1 VSASTGASAQL
12 ETLSRSGLRRVLAI
26 LCITQITSWG
36 ILYYAFPVLAPDISR
51 ATGWPTTAVVAA
63 LSGAQLVTAVAGIP
77 VGRWLDRRGPRAVM
91 TTGSMLGVLAVLA
104 VATAQNLAWFIIAW
118 AVAGA
123 AMSGVLYPPAFAALT
138 RWYGPRRISALTVLT
153 LAGGL
158 ASTVFAPVTALLA
171 AHLDWRHTYL
181 VLALVLAAITIP
193 LHAWGLKGPWPE
205 AGPPLAEHV
214 EHSDPRRIARS
225 GAFRVLVVALSLAT
239 FSAFAVVVNL
249 VPLLTER
256 GVSPG
261 IAAVALGL
269 GGAGQVLGRLGYG
282 TLSRRTSVRARTAI
296 ILLATS
302 LTTALMSILT
312 SVVALIAAAIVAGM
326 ARGVFTLLQA
336 TAITDRWG
344 AVHYGRLNGLM
355 AAPMTITMAL
365 APFAG
370 AAFADV
376 LGGYAHAFLVL
387 AAVNTAAAALA
398 LASNPRTSTGRTA

>member
-1 VSASTGASAQL
+1 M
-12 ETLSRSGLRRVLAI
+12 LAI
-26 LCITQITSWG
+26 LCVTQITSWG
-36 ILYYAFPVLAPDISR
+36 ILYYAFPVLAPDIAR

-91 TTGSMLGVLAVLA
+91 TTGSVLGVLAVLA
-104 VATAQNLAWFIIAW
+104 VATAPNLAWFVIAW

-181 VLALVLAAITIP
+181 VLAVVLAAVTVP
-193 LHAWGLKGPWPE
+193 AHWWGLRGPWPD
-205 AGPPLAEHV
+205 AEPAVHV
-214 EHSDPRRIARS
+214 EHDDPRRIARS
-225 GAFRVLVVALSLAT
+225 GAFVVLMIALSMAT

-269 GGAGQVLGRLGYG
+269 GGAGQVLGRLGYSA
-282 TLSRRTSVRARTAI
+282 LSRTTSVRARTGI

-302 LTTALMSILT
+302 VTTALMAVLSST
-312 SVVALIAAAIVAGM
+312 GALIAAAVVAGM

-344 AVHYGRLNGLM
+344 ATHYGRLNGLM

-370 AAFADV
+370 AALAGL

-387 AAVNTAAAALA
+387 AAVNTAAAVLA
-398 LASNPRTSTGRTA
+398 LASNPRIPTGRTS

>member
-1 VSASTGASAQL
+1 MPATTSTTAQS
-12 ETLSRSGLRRVLAI
+12 LSSSGLRRVLAI
-26 LCITQITSWG
+26 LCLTQITSWG
-36 ILYYAFPVLAPDISR
+36 ILYYAFPVLAPDIAR

-63 LSGAQLVTAVAGIP
+63 LSGAQLVTALVGVP

-91 TTGSMLGVLAVLA
+91 TTGSILGVLAVLA
-104 VATAQNLAWFIIAW
+104 VATAQNLAWFVIVW

-181 VLALVLAAITIP
+181 VLAVVLAAVTIP
-193 LHAWGLKGPWPE
+193 AHWWGLRGPWPD
-205 AGPPLAEHV
+205 AEPAVHV
-214 EHSDPRRIARS
+214 EHDDPRRIARS
-225 GAFRVLVVALSLAT
+225 GAFVVLVVALSMAT

-269 GGAGQVLGRLGYG
+269 GGAGQVLGRLGYS
-282 TLSRRTSVRARTAI
+282 TLSRTTSVRARTGI

-302 LTTALMSILT
+302 VTTALMAVLSST
-312 SVVALIAAAIVAGM
+312 AALIAAAVVAGM

-344 AVHYGRLNGLM
+344 ATHYGRLNGLM

-370 AAFADV
+370 AALAGL

-387 AAVNTAAAALA
+387 AAVNTAAAVLA
-398 LASNPRTSTGRTA
+398 LASNPRTPPGRTS

>member
-1 VSASTGASAQL
+1 
-12 ETLSRSGLRRVLAI
+12 VLAI
-26 LCITQITSWG
+26 LCVTQITSWG
-36 ILYYAFPVLAPDISR
+36 ILYYAFPVLAPDIAR

-91 TTGSMLGVLAVLA
+91 TTGSVLGVLAVVA
-104 VATAQNLAWFIIAW
+104 VATAQNLAWFVAAW

-138 RWYGPRRISALTVLT
+138 RWYGPRRVSALTILT

-181 VLALVLAAITIP
+181 VLAVVLAAITIP
-193 LHAWGLKGPWPE
+193 AHWWGLKSPWPE
-205 AGPPLAEHV
+205 AEPPLAEHV
-214 EHSDPRRIARS
+214 EHNDPRKIARS
-225 GAFRVLVVALSLAT
+225 GAFVVLVVALSMAT

-256 GVSPG
+256 GISPG

-269 GGAGQVLGRLGYG
+269 GGAGQVLGRLGYA
-282 TLSRRTSVRARTAI
+282 TLSRNTSVRARTAI

-302 LTTALMSILT
+302 ATTALMSMLT
-312 SVVALIAAAIVAGM
+312 SVIALIAAAVVAGM

-355 AAPMTITMAL
+355 SAPMTITMAL

-370 AAFADV
+370 AAFAGV

-387 AAVNTAAAALA
+387 AAVNAAAAALA
-398 LASNPRTSTGRTA
+398 LASNPRTPTGRTS

>member
-1 VSASTGASAQL
+1 VSAGRSTAAQS
-12 ETLSRSGLRRVLAI
+12 LSTSGLRRVLAI
-26 LCITQITSWG
+26 LCVTQITSWG
-36 ILYYAFPVLAPDISR
+36 ILYYAFPVLAPDIAR
-51 ATGWPTTAVVAA
+51 ATGWPATAVVAA
-63 LSGAQLVTAVAGIP
+63 LSGAQLVTAVVGIP
-77 VGRWLDRRGPRAVM
+77 VGRWLDRRRPRVVM
-91 TTGSMLGVLAVLA
+91 TAGSVLGVLAVIA
-104 VATAQNLAWFIIAW
+104 VATAQDLAWFVIAW

-138 RWYGPRRISALTVLT
+138 RWYGPRRVSALTVLT

-181 VLALVLAAITIP
+181 VLAVVLAAITIP
-193 LHAWGLKGPWPE
+193 AHWWGLKGPWPE
-205 AGPPLAEHV
+205 AEPAVHV
-214 EHSDPRRIARS
+214 EHADPRRIARS
-225 GAFRVLVVALSLAT
+225 GAFVVLVIAMSMAT

-269 GGAGQVLGRLGYG
+269 GGAGQVLGRLGYS
-282 TLSRRTSVRARTAI
+282 TLSRTTSVRARTAI

-302 LTTALMSILT
+302 LTTALMSVLT
-312 SVVALIAAAIVAGM
+312 SVVALIAAAVVAGM

-355 AAPMTITMAL
+355 SAPMTITMAL

-370 AAFADV
+370 AAFAGV

-398 LASNPRTSTGRTA
+398 MASNPSSGRTS

>member
-1 VSASTGASAQL
+1 VPASTG
-12 ETLSRSGLRRVLAI
+12 TTPLSRSGLRRVLAI
-26 LCITQITSWG
+26 LCVTQITSWG
-36 ILYYAFPVLAPDISR
+36 ILYYAFPVLAPDIAR

-91 TTGSMLGVLAVLA
+91 TTGSVLGVCALVAI
-104 VATAQNLAWFIIAW
+104 ATAQNLAWFVIAW

-138 RWYGPRRISALTVLT
+138 RWYGPRRVSALTVLT

-181 VLALVLAAITIP
+181 VLALVLAVITIP
-193 LHAWGLKGPWPE
+193 LHAWGLQGPWPE
-205 AGPPLAEHV
+205 AGLPPADHA
-214 EHSDPRRIARS
+214 DPRRIARS
-225 GAFRVLVVALSLAT
+225 GAFVVLVVALSLAT

-269 GGAGQVLGRLGYG
+269 GGAGQVLGRLGYA
-282 TLSRRTSVRARTAI
+282 TLSRRTNVRARTGL

-302 LTTALMSILT
+302 VTTALLSVLT
-312 SVVALIAAAIVAGM
+312 SVVTLIAATVVAGM

-355 AAPMTITMAL
+355 SAPMTITMAL

-387 AAVNTAAAALA
+387 AAINAAAAALA
-398 LASNPRTSTGRTA
+398 MAGNPSSRRTP